1 MDTYLERVHQEDRLI
16 IKNVIAAI
24 EAMKKGKLFTSWTCD
39 LGKGCYI
46 VTAHITEADCEFSS
60 RELEMLHDVSPLRVL
75 SVSIQRQ
82 SGKNSLRVRVSDKD
96 QPLMLTDTQVVHVR
110 KRSRWLF

>member
-1 MDTYLERVHQEDRLI
+1 MDREDRLI
-16 IKNVIAAI
+16 IKNVTAAM
-24 EAMKKGKLFTSWTCD
+24 EAMNKGKLFTSWTCD

-46 VTAHITEADCEFSS
+46 ITAHITEADCEFSS
-60 RELEMLHDVSPLRVL
+60 RELTMLHDVSPLRVL

-96 QPLMLTDTQVVHVR
+96 QPLMLTDTQIVHVR